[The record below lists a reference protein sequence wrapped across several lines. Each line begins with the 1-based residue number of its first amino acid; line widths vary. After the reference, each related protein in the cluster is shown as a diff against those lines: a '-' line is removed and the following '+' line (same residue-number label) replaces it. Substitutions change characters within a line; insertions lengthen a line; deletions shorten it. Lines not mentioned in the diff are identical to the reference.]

1 MSRLL
6 LVRHGI
12 TEFNSTRRFA
22 GHSDVELSPAG
33 YRQIAQLRE
42 RLAREK
48 IDAIYSSDLKRALV
62 AAQAISAEHHVDII
76 TCPELRE
83 VNYGCAEGLTF
94 DEISSLYPDLAESI
108 SNFSLQLSFP
118 GGESFIEF
126 IERTSKFLERVEKY
140 PESQTILVVSHSGP
154 LRVLVCRLLAIDLEH
169 WRQIRIDNASLSI
182 VETHQRRAIVSLLND
197 TSHLR
202 ESG

>member
-1 MSRLL
+1 MTRLL

-12 TEFNSTRRFA
+12 TDFNSTRRFA
-22 GHSDVELSPAG
+22 GYSDVDLSAAG
-33 YRQIAQLRE
+33 YRQVEQLCLRF
-42 RLAREK
+42 AREK

-62 AAQAISAEHHVDII
+62 AAQAISSEHNVDVI

-83 VNYGCAEGLTF
+83 ANYGSAEGLTF
-94 DEISSLYPDLAESI
+94 DDISRLYPDLAESI
-108 SNFSLQLSFP
+108 RNFSLQLQFP
-118 GGESFIEF
+118 GGESFSEF

-140 PESQTILVVSHSGP
+140 QASETILVVSHSGP
-154 LRVLVCRLLAIDLEH
+154 LRVLVCRLLGIDMGH

-182 VETHQRRAIVSLLND
+182 VEIHQRGVIVSLLND

-202 ESG
+202 EQE